1 MITTII
7 ILSITTLVFGFT
19 TWNLLRKNEATEDV
33 VEEQEKMI
41 SDFAKIVDDSMRK
54 MKDLDTKEGK
64 ERFRDLIKLRILSNT
79 YVTMLE
85 FREMVQRGRKRR
97 KDNEEP

>member
-19 TWNLLRKNEATEDV
+19 TWNLLRKNQAPEDV

-41 SDFAKIVDDSMRK
+41 SDFAKLVDDSMGK
-54 MKDLDTKEGK
+54 MKDLDTKGAFESDDETGFVFKQLYEVIEKLEKYYAEEEK
-64 ERFRDLIKLRILSNT
+64 E
-79 YVTMLE
+79 
-85 FREMVQRGRKRR
+85 
-97 KDNEEP
+97 